1 VELAGV
7 LLGLFGI
14 AAAIYIPLKIEALK
28 RPKLRIEWAADANNS
43 GMFGGPTRI
52 THVAVV
58 NEPIEGWPGRW
69 LLRNP
74 ASGCQVK
81 LTYRSRSD
89 EETLSISGKWSAKP
103 EPLQWLPVQKPDGS
117 QGIYQ
122 YADTEKLPDMLVY
135 DVSPGR
141 RGGVVAVALKR
152 DGERQAYAFGWML
165 YAALPEGPLADDSLE
180 LPHDAYEVTVEA
192 EAGGIECSATFL
204 LHNDGDHHTGLHLD
218 RDPLPGDKGS

>member
-1 VELAGV
+1 MVELAGV

-28 RPKLRIEWAADANNS
+28 RPKLSIQWAADVNNA

-52 THVAVV
+52 AHIAVV
-58 NEPIEGWPGRW
+58 NEPIEGWLGKW

-81 LTYRSRSD
+81 LSYRSRSD
-89 EETLSISGKWSAKP
+89 EKGPWTAGKWSAKP
-103 EPLQWLPVQKPDGS
+103 EPVQWLPVQSEDGTQS
-117 QGIYQ
+117 INQFP
-122 YADTEKLPDMLVY
+122 DTEKLPDMLVY

-165 YAALPEGPLADDSLE
+165 YAALPDGPLADSSLE
-180 LPHDAYEVTVEA
+180 LPHDAYEVTVEV
-192 EAGGIECSATFL
+192 EAGGIERSATFL
-204 LHNDGDHHTGLHLD
+204 LHNDGDLHTGLRLD
-218 RDPLPGDKGS
+218 CDPL